1 MPRITKITYKPE
13 KQRYWV
19 FVDGVYCA
27 SIRERTFPALNLTAG
42 MEISC
47 DKVKELENFHWKNA
61 YNKESWEKEK
71 VRLNKVVNLIE
82 NIDTRLKAN
91 IVGFGADTT
100 EYIKEHPEE
109 QGSPDIEVVLNDTG
123 VIIIFVEV
131 SGTEFMRG
139 ESYWIRKDK
148 IEFIQNHPEKDIWV
162 ILHYSNIDEK
172 FVFIKADLKKTY
184 IVSSKTIK
192 QATEYYVEFYPN
204 SPELKSF
211 QEFKSYLKNKIH

>member
-1 MPRITKITYKPE
+1 MPKITKITYKPE

-19 FVDGVYCA
+19 FVDEAFCA

-47 DKVKELENFHWKNA
+47 DKIRDLENFHWKNA

-71 VRLNKVVNLIE
+71 IRLNKVVNLIE

-109 QGSPDIEVVLNDTG
+109 PGSPDIEVVLNDTG

-131 SGTEFMRG
+131 SGTETMRG

-148 IEFIQNHPEKDIWV
+148 IEFIQNHPDKDIWV
-162 ILHYSNIDEK
+162 ILHYAMPKEK
-172 FVFIKADLKKTY
+172 FVFIKADLEKKY
-184 IVSSKTIK
+184 AVSLKTIK
-192 QATEYYVEFYPN
+192 QATEYYIEFYPN

-211 QEFKSYLKNKIH
+211 QEFESYLKNKIH

>member
-1 MPRITKITYKPE
+1 MPRITEITYKPE
-13 KQRYWV
+13 KHRYLV
-19 FVDGVYCA
+19 FVDGMFCV
-27 SIRERTFPALNLTAG
+27 SIRERTFPALNLLNG

-61 YNKESWEKEK
+61 YNEESWEKEK

-109 QGSPDIEVVLNDTG
+109 PGSPDIEVVLNNTG

-148 IEFIQNHPEKDIWV
+148 IEFIQNSPEKDIWV
-162 ILHYSNIDEK
+162 ILHYAMPEEK

-184 IVSSKTIK
+184 EVSSKTIK
-192 QATEYYVEFYPN
+192 QAIEYYIEFYHN
-204 SPELKSF
+204 DAEIKSF

>member
-27 SIRERTFPALNLTAG
+27 SIRERTFPALNLAAG

-100 EYIKEHPEE
+100 EYIKEHPDEP
-109 QGSPDIEVVLNDTG
+109 GIPDIEVVLNNTG

-148 IEFIQNHPEKDIWV
+148 IEFIQNNPEKDIWV
-162 ILHYSNIDEK
+162 IIHYANPEEK
-172 FVFIKADLKKTY
+172 FVFIKTDLKKTY
-184 IVSSKTIK
+184 AVSSKTIK
-192 QATEYYVEFYPN
+192 QATEYYIEFYHN
-204 SPELKSF
+204 DTEIKSF
-211 QEFKSYLKNKIH
+211 QEFKSYLKNKIC

>member
-1 MPRITKITYKPE
+1 MPRITEITYKPE

-19 FVDGVYCA
+19 FIDGVFCT
-27 SIRERTFPALNLTAG
+27 SIRERTFPALNLAAG

-47 DKVKELENFHWKNA
+47 EKIRELENFHWKNA

-71 VRLNKVVNLIE
+71 IRLNKVVNLIE
-82 NIDTRLKAN
+82 NIDIRFKAN
-91 IVGFGADTT
+91 IVGFGASTT
-100 EYIKEHPEE
+100 EYIKEHPDEP
-109 QGSPDIEVVLNDTG
+109 GSPDIEVVLNDTG

-162 ILHYSNIDEK
+162 ILHYSNIEEK
-172 FVFIKADLKKTY
+172 FIFIKADLKKTY
-184 IVSSKTIK
+184 AVSSKTIK